1 MEDLSLL
8 KAGLAIVAGI
18 LAGIINT
25 LAGSGSTITLPM
37 LVFLGVPAHEANATN
52 RIGVA
57 FQNTAAVIT
66 LRSRKALDMDGR
78 DWWLT
83 GAMVVGS
90 VGGAAIAA
98 ELSEQVTNWVI
109 VVILAVVLITILWK
123 PEKWLREQSEP
134 VIMVVLTAK
143 TISQWEKWLQ
153 EQSES
158 VMGVR
163 PSLPQ
168 LFLFALIGAYGGF
181 IQAGVGLFI
190 LSGMVLVAGST
201 MVKGNILKL
210 VAVLVFTL
218 AAMAVFMAQGV
229 RMWWYL
235 GLILAVGQSIG
246 AWLAARFMTGSDMA
260 KVWMRWLLIVVIC
273 YSIVQ
278 FSGLQNWLLQTLV

>member
-109 VVILAVVLITILWK
+109 VVVLAVVLITILWK

-134 VIMVVLTAK
+134 VT
-143 TISQWEKWLQ
+143 
-153 EQSES
+153 
-158 VMGVR
+158 GVR

-168 LFLFALIGAYGGF
+168 LLLFALIGVYGGVHSGGSGVVHPVRHG
-181 IQAGVGLFI
+181 AGRRLDDGQGQHPQTGGP
-190 LSGMVLVAGST
+190 SWCSPWPPWRCSW
-201 MVKGNILKL
+201 LKACACGGIS
-210 VAVLVFTL
+210 V
-218 AAMAVFMAQGV
+218 
-229 RMWWYL
+229 
-235 GLILAVGQSIG
+235 
-246 AWLAARFMTGSDMA
+246 
-260 KVWMRWLLIVVIC
+260 
-273 YSIVQ
+273 
-278 FSGLQNWLLQTLV
+278 

>member
-52 RIGVA
+52 RIGVT

-109 VVILAVVLITILWK
+109 VVVLAVVLITILWK

-134 VIMVVLTAK
+134 VTGI
-143 TISQWEKWLQ
+143 
-153 EQSES
+153 
-158 VMGVR
+158 R

-168 LFLFALIGAYGGF
+168 LLLFALIGVYGGF

-235 GLILAVGQSIG
+235 GLVLAVGQSIG

-278 FSGLQNWLLQTLV
+278 FSGLQDWLLQTLV

>member
-1 MEDLSLL
+1 MPMEDLSLL

-18 LAGIINT
+18 LAGVINT

-52 RIGVA
+52 RIGVT

-66 LRSRKALDMDGR
+66 LRSRKALDMDAR

-83 GAMVVGS
+83 GAMVVGA

-98 ELSEQVTNWVI
+98 ELSPEDTEWVI
-109 VVILAVVLITILWK
+109 VAILAVVLVTILWK
-123 PEKWLREQSEP
+123 PEKWLREQPEP
-134 VIMVVLTAK
+134 VT
-143 TISQWEKWLQ
+143 
-153 EQSES
+153 
-158 VMGVR
+158 GDR
-163 PSLPQ
+163 PSLSQ
-168 LFLFALIGAYGGF
+168 LLLFALIGVYGGF

-201 MVKGNILKL
+201 MVKG
-210 VAVLVFTL
+210 FTL

-273 YSIVQ
+273 YSIVR
-278 FSGLQNWLLQTLV
+278 FSGLQDWLLQTLV